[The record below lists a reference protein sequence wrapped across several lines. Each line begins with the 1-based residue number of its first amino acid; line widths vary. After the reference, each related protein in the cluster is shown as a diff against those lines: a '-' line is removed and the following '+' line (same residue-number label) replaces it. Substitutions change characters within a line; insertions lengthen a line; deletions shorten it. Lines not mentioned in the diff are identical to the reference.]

1 MKLKTGAGDFDDV
14 AVAQLGVFAGQFA
27 AIELGGFVVAGRQQ
41 VAVRGAGDGA
51 TVLTGFAEAGDGF
64 DQLGTFAGGAAAT
77 QGNERGASGNRGRF
91 FCRRRDPRRCRG
103 GGTGDRDRF
112 GEGSRFPGR
121 VVHERQAV
129 FTDGHLVFVFEVV
142 FGNLFVVDV
151 GAVGAAEI
159 LDEGIV
165 ADGKNICVLAT
176 DREVVQVDVA
186 AGFAADLHVA
196 LPKFDVVDD
205 IVIKLDDEL
214 GHRSFLGQRRVGFRQ
229 NQLPP
234 SFFSSFC
241 AVLRARRKRL
251 SVRTRITEILSGPP
265 AWLTASTNRRAAV
278 SGLAP
283 CAASRLSIC
292 VSVST
297 SLS

>member
-27 AIELGGFVVAGRQQ
+27 AIELGGFVVAGCQQ

-51 TVLTGFAEAGDGF
+51 TVLTGLAEVGDGF
-64 DQLGTFAGGAAAT
+64 DQLGPFAGGAAAT
-77 QGNERGASGNRGRF
+77 QGNERGASGNRRRF
-91 FCRRRDPRRCRG
+91 FCRRRDRRRVRGG

-112 GEGSRFPGR
+112 GEGGRFPGR

-176 DREVVQVDVA
+176 DRQVVQVDVA
-186 AGFAADLHVA
+186 A
-196 LPKFDVVDD
+196 
-205 IVIKLDDEL
+205 
-214 GHRSFLGQRRVGFRQ
+214 
-229 NQLPP
+229 
-234 SFFSSFC
+234 
-241 AVLRARRKRL
+241 
-251 SVRTRITEILSGPP
+251 
-265 AWLTASTNRRAAV
+265 
-278 SGLAP
+278 
-283 CAASRLSIC
+283 
-292 VSVST
+292 
-297 SLS
+297 